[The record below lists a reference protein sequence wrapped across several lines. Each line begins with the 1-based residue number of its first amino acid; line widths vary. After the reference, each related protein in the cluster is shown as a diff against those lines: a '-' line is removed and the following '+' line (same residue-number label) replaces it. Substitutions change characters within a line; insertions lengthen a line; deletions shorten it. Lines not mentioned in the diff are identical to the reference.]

1 MKLSL
6 LSANI
11 RDSDVIKTHQ
21 NKCIALK
28 TKLNE
33 LNFGSNCLE
42 CQIGCLLPYSAFTL
56 QDSQTW
62 FELRHKLRLNSFYS
76 ECQDIFFQKI
86 RTMRI

>member
-1 MKLSL
+1 MKLGL

-42 CQIGCLLPYSAFTL
+42 CQIGCLLPYSAFYAT
-56 QDSQTW
+56 
-62 FELRHKLRLNSFYS
+62 RLTNLV
-76 ECQDIFFQKI
+76 
-86 RTMRI
+86 RITPQITPEQLLL